1 MTAMFALVDCNSFYA
16 SCERIFRPDLR
27 GRPVGVLSNNDGCIV
42 AGSAEAKALGVRTGM
57 PLFEARDLIRK
68 HQVAVFSSN
77 YGLYGDISRRVMAS
91 LATLVPAV
99 EVYSIDEAFLDLSL
113 MRPEELQPL
122 GQALRERVGKWVG
135 VPVCVG
141 VAPTKTLAKLANH
154 AAKRYPQTGGVLVLT
169 DPQRRQR
176 LLART
181 PVSAVWG
188 IGRRL
193 GRRLNDMEIETAL
206 DLAQTDYRL
215 IRKRFSVV
223 QERVVRELNG
233 ESCLPLET
241 RLEPRQQIIHSRS
254 FGEPVASLVAVRQA
268 VSDFTARAAE
278 SMRAEGLSA
287 GAISVYLRTAP
298 VGKPQQLFPHSAR
311 ATLSPATTDTR
322 VMVRHA
328 MEMVSALWQAGYRY
342 GKAGVMLT
350 DLGPAG
356 REQVTLFREDD
367 NAEKGKALMA
377 VMDTINRSGKGKV
390 WLAGRGVNQ
399 AARCVWAMRR
409 AHLSPAYTTRWNDL
423 PRAR

>member
-1 MTAMFALVDCNSFYA
+1 
-16 SCERIFRPDLR
+16 
-27 GRPVGVLSNNDGCIV
+27 
-42 AGSAEAKALGVRTGM
+42 M

-68 HQVAVFSSN
+68 YRVAVFSSN
-77 YGLYGDISRRVMAS
+77 YVLYGDISRRVMAT
-91 LATLVPAV
+91 LATLVPAL

-122 GQALRERVGKWVG
+122 GLSLRERVGKWVG

-154 AAKRYPQTGGVLVLT
+154 AAKAYPQTGGVLVLT
-169 DPQRRQR
+169 DPQWRQR

-193 GRRLNDMEIETAL
+193 GQRLNEMEIHTAL
-206 DLAQTDYRL
+206 DLARADYGL

-233 ESCLPLET
+233 ESCLPLEI

-328 MEMVSALWQAGYRY
+328 VEMVAALWQAGYRY

-356 REQVTLFREDD
+356 CEQVTLFREDE
-367 NAEKGKALMA
+367 NAEKGSALME

-390 WLAGRGVNQ
+390 WLAGRGMNQ
-399 AARCVWAMRR
+399 AERCVWAMRR
-409 AHLSPAYTTRWNDL
+409 AHLSPAYTTRWKDL

>member
-1 MTAMFALVDCNSFYA
+1 
-16 SCERIFRPDLR
+16 
-27 GRPVGVLSNNDGCIV
+27 
-42 AGSAEAKALGVRTGM
+42 
-57 PLFEARDLIRK
+57 
-68 HQVAVFSSN
+68 
-77 YGLYGDISRRVMAS
+77 
-91 LATLVPAV
+91 
-99 EVYSIDEAFLDLSL
+99 

>member
-1 MTAMFALVDCNSFYA
+1 MFALVDCNSFYA
-16 SCERIFRPDLR
+16 SCERIFRPDLE
-27 GRPVGVLSNNDGCIV
+27 GRPVVVLSNNDGCIV

-68 HQVAVFSSN
+68 YQVAVFSSN
-77 YGLYGDISRRVMAS
+77 YVLYGDISRRVMAT

-141 VAPTKTLAKLANH
+141 MAPTKTLAKLANH
-154 AAKRYPQTGGVLVLT
+154 AAKKYPNTGGVLVLT
-169 DPQRRQR
+169 DPRWRER

-193 GRRLNDMEIETAL
+193 GQRLNDLEIHTAQ
-206 DLAQTDYRL
+206 DLARADYRL

-233 ESCLPLET
+233 ESCLPLEA
-241 RLEPRQQIIHSRS
+241 RQEPRQQIIHSRS
-254 FGEPVASLVAVRQA
+254 FGEPVASLAAVRQA

-311 ATLSPATTDTR
+311 TVLSPATEDTR
-322 VMVRHA
+322 MMVHHA
-328 MEMVSALWQAGYRY
+328 LEMVSGLWKAGYRY
-342 GKAGVMLT
+342 GKAGVVLS

-356 REQVTLFREDD
+356 EEQVTLFADGGD
-367 NAEKGKALMA
+367 TAKGKALMQ
-377 VMDTINRSGKGKV
+377 VMDTINQSGKGKV
-390 WLAGRGVNQ
+390 WLAGRGMNLPGQ
-399 AARCVWAMRR
+399 STWAMRR
-409 AHLSPAYTTRWNDL
+409 AHLSPAYTTRWSDL

>member
-1 MTAMFALVDCNSFYA
+1 MFALVDCNSFYA
-16 SCERIFRPDLR
+16 SCERIFRPDLE
-27 GRPVGVLSNNDGCIV
+27 GRPVVVLSNNDGCVV
-42 AGSAEAKALGVRTGM
+42 AGSAEAKALGVATGM
-57 PLFEARDLIRK
+57 PVFEARNLIHK
-68 HQVAVFSSN
+68 HKVAMFSSN
-77 YGLYGDISRRVMAS
+77 YVLYGDISRRVMAT
-91 LATLVPAV
+91 LATLAPAV

-113 MRPEELQPL
+113 MRPAELQPL
-122 GQALRERVGKWVG
+122 GMALRERVAKWVG

-154 AAKRYPQTGGVLVLT
+154 AAKTYPATGGVLVLT
-169 DPQRRQR
+169 DPRWRER

-181 PVSAVWG
+181 RVSEIWG

-193 GRRLNDMEIETAL
+193 GQRLNDLEIHTAL
-206 DLAQTDYRL
+206 DLARADCRL

-254 FGEPVASLVAVRQA
+254 FGEPMTSLDAVRQA

-278 SMRAEGLSA
+278 RMRTEELCA

-298 VGKPQQLFPHSAR
+298 VGKPQQLFPHSAQ
-311 ATLSPATTDTR
+311 ATLSPATGDTR
-322 VMVRHA
+322 VMVRHVL
-328 MEMVSALWQAGYRY
+328 EMVSTLWQAGYRY
-342 GKAGVMLT
+342 GKAGVMLS

-356 REQVTLFREDD
+356 REQVTLFQEDG
-367 NAEKGKALMA
+367 NAAKGDALMQ

-390 WLAGRGVNQ
+390 WLAGQGMKR
-399 AARCVWAMRR
+399 AEPRVWAMRR
-409 AHLSPAYTTRWNDL
+409 AHLSPAYTTRWSDL